1 MRPDRDERGFSL
13 LELVAVLAIY
23 SVLAILTV
31 QLLSNAAISRTQ
43 ISESVV
49 SVTEAAAAAAV
60 LRRDL
65 EHLSPAS
72 GAQPPRFGDATA
84 VFRTSDGIRA
94 EAVEWRL
101 DGGTLLRITEAGR
114 QPMLMGVT
122 RFDLRVLGP
131 SGVWMPGSAFAQT
144 APGDLPKGLEAV
156 IDLASLG
163 PIRVVVAR

>member
-84 VFRTSDGIRA
+84 VEKMAKKVLKQFSS
-94 EAVEWRL
+94 VEVL
-101 DGGTLLRITEAGR
+101 VNAAGR
-114 QPMLMGVT
+114 HLNK
-122 RFDLRVLGP
+122 LG
-131 SGVWMPGSAFAQT
+131 
-144 APGDLPKGLEAV
+144 
-156 IDLASLG
+156 
-163 PIRVVVAR
+163 